1 MTFPKDFLWG
11 GAVTAH
17 QSEGAYNAGG
27 KSPAVCDLFP
37 KPEHSDL
44 KTELIAIIV
53 MMTIFHYLKKWAS
66 PVIVSQL
73 TGQEYAQMVLT
84 LVKKVCNSMMILLI
98 Q

>member
-17 QSEGAYNAGG
+17 QSEGAYKLQVIKVLQCVISSLTRNI
-27 KSPAVCDLFP
+27 VI
-37 KPEHSDL
+37 L

-73 TGQEYAQMVLT
+73 TGQEYARWY
-84 LVKKVCNSMMILLI
+84 
-98 Q
+98 